1 MRCDFFLVT
10 QKGNNF
16 SNLCIINNNNCHGS
30 DVVNKINDKETKS
43 SFIFLY
49 KGFYSAIEIKHK

>member
-16 SNLCIINNNNCHGS
+16 SNLCIINNNCHGS